1 MHALS
6 YVNALLALFLFFY
19 RTRMDENRQHGLL
32 QPCVWV
38 RGPCQRLLC
47 LWNIKT
53 AYVPPLRALARYFPS
68 STAAASACTNPVDVS
83 HVIQSRSHV
92 DVCCDDKSIDIA
104 QIIQTRL
111 KSNPCIQL
119 PEESTWWTS
128 DKVPEGPSFSEV
140 FEQAEKL
147 YFESVKAIRD
157 NVMLM
162 IDSGVES
169 RAEDIRP
176 NLDEGMWLGI
186 RGSLVTGYSFRESNP
201 WMLGREI
208 RTSTFLWWS
217 PTIPN

>member
-1 MHALS
+1 MGA
-6 YVNALLALFLFFY
+6 
-19 RTRMDENRQHGLL
+19 RTVPKASL
-32 QPCVWV
+32 P
-38 RGPCQRLLC
+38 

-68 STAAASACTNPVDVS
+68 STAAASACTNPSMYLTLFSLV
-83 HVIQSRSHV
+83 HV

-128 DKVPEGPSFSEV
+128 DKVPEGPSISEV
-140 FEQAEKL
+140 SEQAEKL

-162 IDSGVES
+162 IDRGVES
-169 RAEDIRP
+169 RAEDIRL

-201 WMLGREI
+201 WMLGRDSDVDI
-208 RTSTFLWWS
+208 FMVVPDNTVLTRPRFVKSGNAIWLAFCR
-217 PTIPN
+217 PNPFYSQTNCG